1 MQKRLLVLGGSQFQ
15 IPLIKRAK
23 SEGYFVGVFDIS
35 ETAPARNM
43 LTIFIQLV

>member
-23 SEGYFVGVFDIS
+23 SEGYFVGVFDK
-35 ETAPARNM
+35 NM
-43 LTIFIQLV
+43 LIIFIQLV